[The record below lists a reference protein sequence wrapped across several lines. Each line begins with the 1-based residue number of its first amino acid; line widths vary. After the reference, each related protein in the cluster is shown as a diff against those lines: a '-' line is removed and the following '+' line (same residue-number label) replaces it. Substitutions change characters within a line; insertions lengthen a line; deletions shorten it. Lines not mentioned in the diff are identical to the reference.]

1 MFNSFKN
8 KESLKK
14 RISLTNINF
23 VFALLMLFMF
33 SLNQKIIPIL
43 ILFWTLSFI
52 FQKHSSLFFKNILN
66 NKLSILLLVFFVL
79 HVISLIYTKDM
90 KAGSFDIESK
100 LSLLVFPIIFPNL
113 KPIYTEKFKLLIHFF
128 IAGCIISSLICLSH
142 SLYLIL
148 ELNAPFQY
156 ITYSDLSLFLH
167 PTYFA
172 LYLSVGIAS
181 IIHLLKTEQF
191 LTKFKIAMY
200 ILISVFFSM
209 MIFLLSS
216 KAGIIVLFL
225 LIGTII
231 ITTIKFNR
239 WSVAISLFFLILLSS
254 LLMKNDRFSPL
265 KNIVIELFSQKKEIK
280 KTESSSE
287 RIIIWGISK
296 NIISTNWLIGIGAGD
311 VKDELLKE
319 YKSIGFNVGEDKKLN
334 AHNQFIETFLSVGIV
349 GIILLIY
356 LIFNLFITG
365 KKQKN
370 FLLMSFAIIFMIN
383 FLFESIL
390 NTQAGIVF
398 FTFSICLFSKYSENE
413 QLI

>member
-1 MFNSFKN
+1 MFNSFIN
-8 KESLKK
+8 KETLKK
-14 RISLTNINF
+14 GISLTNINF
-23 VFALLMLFMF
+23 VFALLMLLMF
-33 SLNQKIIPIL
+33 PLNQKIIPII
-43 ILFWTLSFI
+43 ILFWTLSFA
-52 FQKHSSLFFKNILN
+52 FQKHESHFFKNILN
-66 NKLSILLLVFFVL
+66 NKLSVILISFFII
-79 HVISLIYTKDM
+79 HIISLIYTKDM
-90 KAGSFDIESK
+90 KAGTFDIESK

-113 KPIYTEKFKLLIHFF
+113 KSIYIEKFKLLIHFF
-128 IAGCIISSLICLSH
+128 IAGCTISSVICLSH
-142 SLYLIL
+142 SMYLII

-172 LYLSVGIAS
+172 LYLSVGISS
-181 IIHLLKTEQF
+181 IVYILKTE
-191 LTKFKIAMY
+191 KNISKNRKAIY
-200 ILISVFFSM
+200 VLICLFFSI

-216 KAGIIVLFL
+216 KAGIIALFL

-239 WSVAISLFFLILLSS
+239 WSIAISLFFLILLSS
-254 LLMKNDRFSPL
+254 LLMQNERFSPL
-265 KNIVIELFSQKKEIK
+265 KNIVIEMFSQKKEIQK
-280 KTESSSE
+280 IESSSE

-296 NIISTNWLIGIGAGD
+296 NIISSNWLIGIGAGD

-319 YKSIGFNVGEDKKLN
+319 YKSIGFNEGEDKKLN

-349 GIILLIY
+349 GILLLIY
-356 LIFNLFITG
+356 LIFNLFMKG
-365 KKQKN
+365 QEEKN

-398 FTFSICLFSKYSENE
+398 FTFSICLFSKYSENK